1 MLRLKKS
8 ALTEEEGKFFYKG
21 DLFSGVAFTM
31 SEGELVNAIEVSEG
45 METGKYF
52 PKYFSKSDYRI
63 IDIELLDP
71 EDEDDYEPFLCLN
84 GDRFS
89 GIALE
94 FDGVFCTG
102 ELLYVRGWS
111 DSQVTY
117 YKTGCIESIDLVE
130 DGFSQIYQCYK
141 NDQLKKYEITVRNSF
156 SFNLAFTEDGGLS
169 VLGMEGDY
177 FNQVKLISDKL
188 AIPDF
193 KNESFIDDLKA
204 AQFLSLSGNSVTD
217 KLFKKLIS
225 SGVLEQTA
233 NISLFQTA
241 VTKES
246 LYLLQKDSRLNRLL
260 VNSNIIN
267 LDDLKLF
274 KHDKPDCYV
283 EFNSDE
289 VLA

>member
-8 ALTEEEGKFFYKG
+8 ALTEKEGKLFYKG

-45 METGKYF
+45 MEIGKYF
-52 PKYFSKSDYRI
+52 PKYFPESDYRV
-63 IDIELLDP
+63 IDIELLVP
-71 EDEDDYEPFLCLN
+71 EDEDDYDPFLCLN
-84 GDRFS
+84 GERYS

-111 DSQVTY
+111 DSQVVY
-117 YKTGCIESIDLVE
+117 YKTGRLESIDLVE
-130 DGFSQIYQCYK
+130 DGFSQIYQRYE

-156 SFNLAFTEDGGLS
+156 SFNLAFNEDGGLS

-177 FNQVKLISDKL
+177 FDQVKLISGKL
-188 AIPDF
+188 VIPTF
-193 KNESFIDDLKA
+193 KNESFIEDLKA
-204 AQFLSLSGNSVTD
+204 AQFLSLSGNSFTD
-217 KLFKKLIS
+217 KLFKRLIF
-225 SGVLEQTA
+225 SGVLEQTK

-241 VTKES
+241 VTREG
-246 LYLLQKDSRLNRLL
+246 LYLLQQDSRLHKLL
-260 VNSNIIN
+260 VNSNIIS
-267 LDDLKLF
+267 LDDVKLF
-274 KHDKPDCYV
+274 KSDKPDCYV
-283 EFNSDE
+283 EFNSEE

>member
-8 ALTEEEGKFFYKG
+8 ALTEEGAFFYKG

-31 SEGELVNAIEVSEG
+31 SEGEMVNAIEVSEG
-45 METGKYF
+45 MEVGKYF
-52 PKYFSKSDYRI
+52 PKYFPESDYRVV
-63 IDIELLDP
+63 DIELLDP

-84 GDRFS
+84 GERFS

-111 DSQVTY
+111 DSQVAY
-117 YKTGCIESIDLVE
+117 YKTGRLESIDLIE
-130 DGFSQIYQCYK
+130 DGFSQIYQCYE

-156 SFNLAFTEDGGLS
+156 SFNLEFNEDGGLS
-169 VLGMEGDY
+169 VLGMEGDC

-188 AIPDF
+188 AIPAF
-193 KNESFIDDLKA
+193 KNESFLDDLKA
-204 AQFLSLSGNSVTD
+204 EKFLSLSGDSVTD
-217 KLFKKLIS
+217 KLFKRLIS
-225 SGVLEQTA
+225 SGVLEQTE
-233 NISLFQTA
+233 NISLFQTS

-246 LYLLQKDSRLNRLL
+246 LYLLQNDSRLNKLL

-267 LDDLKLF
+267 LDEVKLF
-274 KHDKPDCYV
+274 KSDKPDCYV
-283 EFNSDE
+283 EFNSEE